1 MVNFSR
7 KRLAVSSLFSQQ
19 QAIQQSL
26 NWQALQP
33 DLVIQDFPLEP
44 VNFWALQPNA
54 TQAID
59 LFLRHPTH
67 SLLMM
72 KVGEPVEYAELLQN
86 FISQNHHKVR
96 SIFGVNYVI
105 EQGDSFS
112 FPHVYTESAKSLDDN
127 FASQGE
133 ALSALY
139 CDQFQLFGSFR
150 IHPSSQDIQLVPGLV
165 HKANG
170 GVLILSAA
178 TLLSQFDLWG
188 RLKQI
193 LQTQTFDWYSAH
205 PFKNLPCDIPSY
217 ALNLKV
223 IVLGNRTELATLAE
237 LEENL
242 YSFADYAEIESYISV
257 AEVEEQKTWAGYV
270 QQMAQEQNIELDFL
284 ALNKLY
290 QLLVRESENRFLINA
305 SPLKLKEI
313 LQDASTFAEK
323 TALSAVDFEGIF
335 QQKLA
340 QYGFLKEQ
348 TYADILNEQV
358 YVETQGEIVGQINGL
373 SVIEYPGTPV
383 CFGEP
388 SRISCIVQFGD
399 GEVIDVERKN
409 ELAGNIHGKGMMIA
423 QACLS
428 NILDLPSQLPFSA
441 SLVFE
446 QSYGEIDGDSASLA
460 IFCVLASALADLPLP
475 QHIAITGS
483 IDQFGLVHSVG
494 GVNDKIEGF
503 FTICQRRG
511 LTGKQGVI
519 IPMTTI
525 QQLSLSDEVKS
536 AVKNGEFFIYPVE
549 DIYQACELLFGRD
562 LLDENKDYTEKT
574 EPLSRLIQRRIEGRA
589 DSERK
594 SFWHFFRS

>member
-1 MVNFSR
+1 M
-7 KRLAVSSLFSQQ
+7 SSFFPQ
-19 QAIQQSL
+19 QAL
-26 NWQALQP
+26 DWQALQP
-33 DLVIQDFPLEP
+33 DLAITEFPSETVDF
-44 VNFWALQPNA
+44 WSLQPNA
-54 TQAID
+54 KQA
-59 LFLRHPTH
+59 LSVFLRHPSRFLLMLKADDQAEYA
-67 SLLMM
+67 SLLESFT
-72 KVGEPVEYAELLQN
+72 KL
-86 FISQNHHKVR
+86 HHYREQSV
-96 SIFGVNYVI
+96 FGVNYVV
-105 EQGDSFS
+105 EQGDAFS
-112 FPHVYTESAKSLDDN
+112 FPRVYTEVAHSLDDN
-127 FASQGE
+127 FATLGE
-133 ALSALY
+133 VVNALY
-139 CDQFQLFGSFR
+139 CDQFQLFGSLR
-150 IHPSSQDIQLVPGLV
+150 VHPSSHDIQLNPGLV
-165 HKANG
+165 HRANG

-178 TLLSQFDLWG
+178 MLLSQFDLWL
-188 RLKQI
+188 RLKHI

-205 PFKNLPCDIPSY
+205 PFKHLPCDVPSY
-217 ALNLKV
+217 KLNLKV
-223 IVLGNRTELATLAE
+223 IVLGNRTELATLGE
-237 LEENL
+237 LEESL

-257 AEVEEQKTWAGYV
+257 AEVESQKMWAGYV
-270 QQMAQEQNIELDFL
+270 NKIAQTLNVEMNFS

-290 QLLVRESENRFLINA
+290 KLLVRESEDRFLINI
-305 SPLKLKEI
+305 SPLKLKEM
-313 LQDASTFAEK
+313 LQDVMTLTGNSI
-323 TALSAVDFEGIF
+323 LSADDFEAVF
-335 QQKLA
+335 QRKSI

-383 CFGEP
+383 SFGEP
-388 SRISCIVQFGD
+388 SRISCIVQFGE

-409 ELAGNIHGKGMMIA
+409 ELAGNIHSKGMMIA

-460 IFCVLASALADLPLP
+460 IFCVLVSALSDLPLP
-475 QHIAITGS
+475 QNIAITGS

-536 AVKNGEFFIYPVE
+536 AVKNNEFFIYPVE
-549 DIYQACELLFGRD
+549 DIYQACEYLFERD
-562 LLDENKDYTEKT
+562 LLDENKEYSEKT
-574 EPLSRLIQRRIEGRA
+574 MPISRLIQRRIENRL
-589 DSERK
+589 DSEKKGFWDFFK
-594 SFWHFFRS
+594 S

>member
-1 MVNFSR
+1 MT
-7 KRLAVSSLFSQQ
+7 VSSFFPQ
-19 QAIQQSL
+19 QAL
-26 NWQALQP
+26 DWQALQP
-33 DLVIQDFPLEP
+33 DLAITEFPSETVDF
-44 VNFWALQPNA
+44 WSLQPNA
-54 TQAID
+54 KQA
-59 LFLRHPTH
+59 LSVFLRHPSRFLLMLKADDQAEYA
-67 SLLMM
+67 SLLESFT
-72 KVGEPVEYAELLQN
+72 KL
-86 FISQNHHKVR
+86 HHHREQSV
-96 SIFGVNYVI
+96 FGVNYVV
-105 EQGDSFS
+105 EQGDAFS
-112 FPHVYTESAKSLDDN
+112 FPRVYTEMAHSLDDN
-127 FASQGE
+127 FATLGE
-133 ALSALY
+133 VVNALY
-139 CDQFQLFGSFR
+139 CDQFQLFGSLR
-150 IHPSSQDIQLVPGLV
+150 VHPSSHDIQLNPGLV
-165 HKANG
+165 HRANG

-178 TLLSQFDLWG
+178 MLLSQFDLWL

-205 PFKNLPCDIPSY
+205 PFKHLPCDVPSY
-217 ALNLKV
+217 KLNLKV
-223 IVLGNRTELATLAE
+223 IVLGSRTELATLGE
-237 LEENL
+237 LEESL

-257 AEVEEQKTWAGYV
+257 AEVESQKMWAGYV
-270 QQMAQEQNIELDFL
+270 KKIAQTLNVEMNFS

-290 QLLVRESENRFLINA
+290 KLLVRESEDRFLINI

-313 LQDASTFAEK
+313 LQDVVTLTGNSI
-323 TALSAVDFEGIF
+323 LSADDFEAVF
-335 QQKLA
+335 QRKSIQH
-340 QYGFLKEQ
+340 GFLKEQ

-383 CFGEP
+383 SFGEP
-388 SRISCIVQFGD
+388 SRISCIVQFGE

-409 ELAGNIHGKGMMIA
+409 ELAGNIHSKGMMIA

-460 IFCVLASALADLPLP
+460 IFCVLVSALSDLPLP
-475 QHIAITGS
+475 QNIAITGS

-536 AVKNGEFFIYPVE
+536 AVKNNEFFIYPVE
-549 DIYQACELLFGRD
+549 DIYQACEYLFERD
-562 LLDENKDYTEKT
+562 LLDENKEYSEKT
-574 EPLSRLIQRRIEGRA
+574 MPISRLIQRRIENRL
-589 DSERK
+589 DSEKKGFWDFFK
-594 SFWHFFRS
+594 S

>member
-1 MVNFSR
+1 MT
-7 KRLAVSSLFSQQ
+7 VSSFFPQ
-19 QAIQQSL
+19 QAL
-26 NWQALQP
+26 DWQALQP
-33 DLVIQDFPLEP
+33 DLAITEFPSETVDF
-44 VNFWALQPNA
+44 WSLQPNA
-54 TQAID
+54 KQAISV
-59 LFLRHPTH
+59 FLRHPSRFLLMLKADDQAEYA
-67 SLLMM
+67 SLLESFT
-72 KVGEPVEYAELLQN
+72 KL
-86 FISQNHHKVR
+86 HHHREQSV
-96 SIFGVNYVI
+96 FGVNYVV
-105 EQGDSFS
+105 EQGDAFS
-112 FPHVYTESAKSLDDN
+112 FPRVYTEMAHSLDDN
-127 FASQGE
+127 FATLGE
-133 ALSALY
+133 VVNALY
-139 CDQFQLFGSFR
+139 CDQFQLFGSLR
-150 IHPSSQDIQLVPGLV
+150 VHPSSHDIQLNPGLV
-165 HKANG
+165 HRANG

-178 TLLSQFDLWG
+178 MLLSQFDLWL
-188 RLKQI
+188 RLKHI

-205 PFKNLPCDIPSY
+205 PFKHLPCDVPSY
-217 ALNLKV
+217 KLNLKV
-223 IVLGNRTELATLAE
+223 IVLGSRTELATLGE
-237 LEENL
+237 LEESL

-257 AEVEEQKTWAGYV
+257 AEVESQKMWAGYV
-270 QQMAQEQNIELDFL
+270 KKIAQTLNVEMNFS

-290 QLLVRESENRFLINA
+290 KLLVRESEDRFLINI
-305 SPLKLKEI
+305 SPIKLKEM
-313 LQDASTFAEK
+313 LQDVVTLTGNSI
-323 TALSAVDFEGIF
+323 LSADDFEAVF
-335 QQKLA
+335 QRKSI

-383 CFGEP
+383 SFGEP
-388 SRISCIVQFGD
+388 SRISCIVQFGE

-409 ELAGNIHGKGMMIA
+409 ELAGNIHSKGMMIA

-460 IFCVLASALADLPLP
+460 IFCVLVSALSDLPLP
-475 QHIAITGS
+475 QNIAITGS

-536 AVKNGEFFIYPVE
+536 AVKNNEFFIYPVE
-549 DIYQACELLFGRD
+549 DIYQACEYLFERD
-562 LLDENKDYTEKT
+562 LLDENKEYSEKT
-574 EPLSRLIQRRIEGRA
+574 MPISRLIQRRIENRL
-589 DSERK
+589 DSEKKGFWDFFK
-594 SFWHFFRS
+594 S

>member
-1 MVNFSR
+1 M
-7 KRLAVSSLFSQQ
+7 SSFFPQ
-19 QAIQQSL
+19 QAL
-26 NWQALQP
+26 DWQALQP
-33 DLVIQDFPLEP
+33 DLAITEFPSETVDF
-44 VNFWALQPNA
+44 WSLQPNA
-54 TQAID
+54 KQA
-59 LFLRHPTH
+59 LSVFLRHPSRFLLMLKADDQAEYA
-67 SLLMM
+67 SLLESFT
-72 KVGEPVEYAELLQN
+72 KL
-86 FISQNHHKVR
+86 HHYREQSV
-96 SIFGVNYVI
+96 FGVNYVV
-105 EQGDSFS
+105 EQGDAFS
-112 FPHVYTESAKSLDDN
+112 FPRVYTEMAHSLDDN
-127 FASQGE
+127 FATLGE
-133 ALSALY
+133 VVNALY
-139 CDQFQLFGSFR
+139 CDQFQLFGSLR
-150 IHPSSQDIQLVPGLV
+150 VHPSSHDIQLNPGLV
-165 HKANG
+165 HRANG

-178 TLLSQFDLWG
+178 MLLSQFDLWL

-205 PFKNLPCDIPSY
+205 PFKHLPCDVPSY
-217 ALNLKV
+217 KLNLKV
-223 IVLGNRTELATLAE
+223 IVLGNRTELATLGE
-237 LEENL
+237 LEESL

-257 AEVEEQKTWAGYV
+257 AEVESQKMWAGYV
-270 QQMAQEQNIELDFL
+270 NKIAQTLNVEMNFS

-290 QLLVRESENRFLINA
+290 KLLVRESEDRFLINI

-313 LQDASTFAEK
+313 LQDVVTLTGNSI
-323 TALSAVDFEGIF
+323 LSADDFEAVF
-335 QQKLA
+335 QRKSI

-383 CFGEP
+383 SFGEP
-388 SRISCIVQFGD
+388 SRISCIVQFGE

-409 ELAGNIHGKGMMIA
+409 ELAGNIHSKGMMIA

-460 IFCVLASALADLPLP
+460 IFCVLVSALSDLPLP
-475 QHIAITGS
+475 QNIAITGS

-536 AVKNGEFFIYPVE
+536 AVKNNEFFIYPVE
-549 DIYQACELLFGRD
+549 DIYQACEYLFERD
-562 LLDENKDYTEKT
+562 LLDENKEYSEKT
-574 EPLSRLIQRRIEGRA
+574 MPISRLIQRRIENRL
-589 DSERK
+589 DSEKKGFWDFFK
-594 SFWHFFRS
+594 S

>member
-1 MVNFSR
+1 M
-7 KRLAVSSLFSQQ
+7 SSFFPQ
-19 QAIQQSL
+19 QAL
-26 NWQALQP
+26 DWQALQP
-33 DLVIQDFPLEP
+33 DLAITEFPSETVDF
-44 VNFWALQPNA
+44 WSLQPNA
-54 TQAID
+54 KQA
-59 LFLRHPTH
+59 LSVFLRHPSRFLLMLKADEQAEYA
-67 SLLMM
+67 SLLESFT
-72 KVGEPVEYAELLQN
+72 KL
-86 FISQNHHKVR
+86 HHHREQSV
-96 SIFGVNYVI
+96 FGVNYVV
-105 EQGDSFS
+105 EQGDAFS
-112 FPHVYTESAKSLDDN
+112 FPRVYTEVAHSLDDN
-127 FASQGE
+127 FATPGE
-133 ALSALY
+133 VVNALY
-139 CDQFQLFGSFR
+139 CDQFQLFGSLR
-150 IHPSSQDIQLVPGLV
+150 VHPSSHDIQLNPGLV
-165 HKANG
+165 HRANG

-178 TLLSQFDLWG
+178 MLLSQFDLWL

-205 PFKNLPCDIPSY
+205 PFKHLPCDVPSY
-217 ALNLKV
+217 KLNLKV
-223 IVLGNRTELATLAE
+223 IVLGSRTELATLGE
-237 LEENL
+237 LEESL

-257 AEVEEQKTWAGYV
+257 AEVESQKMWAGYV
-270 QQMAQEQNIELDFL
+270 KKIAQTLNVEMNFS

-290 QLLVRESENRFLINA
+290 KLLVRESEDRFLINI
-305 SPLKLKEI
+305 SPLKLKEM
-313 LQDASTFAEK
+313 LQDVVTLTGNSI
-323 TALSAVDFEGIF
+323 LSADDFEAVF
-335 QQKLA
+335 QRKSIQH
-340 QYGFLKEQ
+340 GFLKEQ

-383 CFGEP
+383 SFGEP
-388 SRISCIVQFGD
+388 SRISCIVQFGE

-409 ELAGNIHGKGMMIA
+409 ELAGNIHSKGMMIA

-460 IFCVLASALADLPLP
+460 IFCVLVSALSDLPLP
-475 QHIAITGS
+475 QNIAITGS

-536 AVKNGEFFIYPVE
+536 AVKNNEFFIYPVE
-549 DIYQACELLFGRD
+549 DIYQACEYLFERD
-562 LLDENKDYTEKT
+562 LLDENKEYSEKT
-574 EPLSRLIQRRIEGRA
+574 MPISRLIQRRIENRL
-589 DSERK
+589 DSEKKGFWDFFK
-594 SFWHFFRS
+594 S

>member
-1 MVNFSR
+1 MT
-7 KRLAVSSLFSQQ
+7 VSSFFPQ
-19 QAIQQSL
+19 QAL
-26 NWQALQP
+26 DWQALQP
-33 DLVIQDFPLEP
+33 DLAITAFPSETVDF
-44 VNFWALQPNA
+44 WSLQPNA
-54 TQAID
+54 KQA
-59 LFLRHPTH
+59 LSVFLRHPSRFLLMLKADDQAEYA
-67 SLLMM
+67 SLLESFT
-72 KVGEPVEYAELLQN
+72 KL
-86 FISQNHHKVR
+86 HHHREQSV
-96 SIFGVNYVI
+96 FGVNYVV
-105 EQGDSFS
+105 EQGDAFS
-112 FPHVYTESAKSLDDN
+112 FPRVYTEMAHSLDDN
-127 FASQGE
+127 FATTGE
-133 ALSALY
+133 VVNALY
-139 CDQFQLFGSFR
+139 CDQFQLFGSLR
-150 IHPSSQDIQLVPGLV
+150 VHPSSHDIQLNPGLV
-165 HKANG
+165 HRANG
-170 GVLILSAA
+170 GVLILSAGM
-178 TLLSQFDLWG
+178 LLSQFDLWL

-205 PFKNLPCDIPSY
+205 PFKHLPCDVPSY
-217 ALNLKV
+217 KLNLKV
-223 IVLGNRTELATLAE
+223 IVLGNRTELATLGE
-237 LEENL
+237 LEESL

-257 AEVEEQKTWAGYV
+257 AEVESQKMWAGYV
-270 QQMAQEQNIELDFL
+270 NKIAQTLNVEMNFS

-290 QLLVRESENRFLINA
+290 KLLVRESEDRFLINI
-305 SPLKLKEI
+305 SPLKLKEM
-313 LQDASTFAEK
+313 LQDVVTLTGNSI
-323 TALSAVDFEGIF
+323 LSADDFEAVF
-335 QQKLA
+335 QRKSI

-383 CFGEP
+383 SFGEP
-388 SRISCIVQFGD
+388 SRISCIVQFGE

-409 ELAGNIHGKGMMIA
+409 ELAGNIHSKGMMIA

-460 IFCVLASALADLPLP
+460 IFCVLMSALSDLPLP
-475 QHIAITGS
+475 QNIAITGS

-536 AVKNGEFFIYPVE
+536 AVKNNEFFIYPVE
-549 DIYQACELLFGRD
+549 DIYQACEYLFERD
-562 LLDENKDYTEKT
+562 LLDENKEYSEKT
-574 EPLSRLIQRRIEGRA
+574 IPISRLIQRRIENRL
-589 DSERK
+589 DSEKKGFWDFFK
-594 SFWHFFRS
+594 S

>member
-1 MVNFSR
+1 MT
-7 KRLAVSSLFSQQ
+7 VSSFFPQ
-19 QAIQQSL
+19 QAL
-26 NWQALQP
+26 DWQALQP
-33 DLVIQDFPLEP
+33 DLAITAFPSETVDF
-44 VNFWALQPNA
+44 WSLQPNA
-54 TQAID
+54 KQA
-59 LFLRHPTH
+59 LSVFLRHP
-67 SLLMM
+67 SRFLLML
-72 KVGEPVEYAELLQN
+72 KADDQVEYASLLES
-86 FISQNHHKVR
+86 FTKLHHHREQSV
-96 SIFGVNYVI
+96 FGVNYVV
-105 EQGDSFS
+105 EQGNAFS
-112 FPHVYTESAKSLDDN
+112 FPRVYTEMAHSLDDN
-127 FASQGE
+127 FATTGE
-133 ALSALY
+133 VVNALY
-139 CDQFQLFGSFR
+139 CDQFQLFGSLR
-150 IHPSSQDIQLVPGLV
+150 VHPSSHDIQLNPGLV
-165 HKANG
+165 HRANG

-178 TLLSQFDLWG
+178 MLLSQFDLWL

-205 PFKNLPCDIPSY
+205 PFKHLPCDVPSY
-217 ALNLKV
+217 KLNLKV
-223 IVLGNRTELATLAE
+223 IVLGNRTELATLGE
-237 LEENL
+237 LEESL

-257 AEVEEQKTWAGYV
+257 AEVESQKMWAGYV
-270 QQMAQEQNIELDFL
+270 NKIAQTLNVEMNFS

-290 QLLVRESENRFLINA
+290 KLLVRESEDRFLINI
-305 SPLKLKEI
+305 SPLKLKEM
-313 LQDASTFAEK
+313 LQDVVTLTGNSI
-323 TALSAVDFEGIF
+323 LSADDFEAVF
-335 QQKLA
+335 QRKSI

-383 CFGEP
+383 SFGEP
-388 SRISCIVQFGD
+388 SRISCIVQFGE

-409 ELAGNIHGKGMMIA
+409 ELAGNIHSKGMMIA

-460 IFCVLASALADLPLP
+460 IFCVLVSALSDLPLP
-475 QHIAITGS
+475 QNIAITGS

-525 QQLSLSDEVKS
+525 LQLSLSDEVKS
-536 AVKNGEFFIYPVE
+536 AVKNNEFFIYPVE
-549 DIYQACELLFGRD
+549 DIYQACEYLFERD
-562 LLDENKDYTEKT
+562 LLDENKEYSEKT
-574 EPLSRLIQRRIEGRA
+574 MPISRLIQRRIENRL
-589 DSERK
+589 DSEKKGFWDFFK
-594 SFWHFFRS
+594 S

>member
-1 MVNFSR
+1 M
-7 KRLAVSSLFSQQ
+7 SSFFPQ
-19 QAIQQSL
+19 QAL
-26 NWQALQP
+26 DWQALQP
-33 DLVIQDFPLEP
+33 DLAITEFPSETVDF
-44 VNFWALQPNA
+44 WSLQPNA
-54 TQAID
+54 KQA
-59 LFLRHPTH
+59 LSVFLRHPSRFLLMLKADDQAEYA
-67 SLLMM
+67 SLL
-72 KVGEPVEYAELLQN
+72 KSFTKL
-86 FISQNHHKVR
+86 HHHREQSV
-96 SIFGVNYVI
+96 FGVNYVV
-105 EQGDSFS
+105 EQGDAFS
-112 FPHVYTESAKSLDDN
+112 FPRVYTEMAHSLDDN
-127 FASQGE
+127 FATAGE
-133 ALSALY
+133 VVNALY
-139 CDQFQLFGSFR
+139 CDQFQLFGSLR
-150 IHPSSQDIQLVPGLV
+150 VHPSSHDIQLNPGLV
-165 HKANG
+165 HRANG

-178 TLLSQFDLWG
+178 MLLSQFDLWL

-205 PFKNLPCDIPSY
+205 PFKHLPCDVPSY
-217 ALNLKV
+217 KINLKV
-223 IVLGNRTELATLAE
+223 IVLGNRTELATLGE
-237 LEENL
+237 LEESL

-257 AEVEEQKTWAGYV
+257 AEVESQKMWAGYV
-270 QQMAQEQNIELDFL
+270 NKIAQTLNVEMNFS

-290 QLLVRESENRFLINA
+290 KLLVRESEDRFLINI
-305 SPLKLKEI
+305 SPLKLKEM
-313 LQDASTFAEK
+313 LQDVVTLTGNSIL
-323 TALSAVDFEGIF
+323 TADDFEAVF
-335 QQKLA
+335 QRKSI

-383 CFGEP
+383 SFGEP
-388 SRISCIVQFGD
+388 SRISCIVQFGE

-409 ELAGNIHGKGMMIA
+409 ELAGNIHSKGMMIA

-460 IFCVLASALADLPLP
+460 IFCVLVSALSDLPLP
-475 QHIAITGS
+475 QNIAITGS

-536 AVKNGEFFIYPVE
+536 AVKNNEFFIYPVE
-549 DIYQACELLFGRD
+549 DIYQACEYLFERD
-562 LLDENKDYTEKT
+562 LLDENKEYSEKT
-574 EPLSRLIQRRIEGRA
+574 MPISRLIQRRIENRL
-589 DSERK
+589 DSEKKGFWDFFK
-594 SFWHFFRS
+594 S

>member
-1 MVNFSR
+1 MT
-7 KRLAVSSLFSQQ
+7 VSSFFPQ
-19 QAIQQSL
+19 QAL
-26 NWQALQP
+26 DWQALQP
-33 DLVIQDFPLEP
+33 DLAITDFPSET
-44 VNFWALQPNA
+44 VDFWSLQPNA
-54 TQAID
+54 KQA
-59 LFLRHPTH
+59 LSVFLRHPSRFLLMLKADDQAEYA
-67 SLLMM
+67 SLLESFT
-72 KVGEPVEYAELLQN
+72 KL
-86 FISQNHHKVR
+86 HHYREQSV
-96 SIFGVNYVI
+96 FGVSYVV
-105 EQGDSFS
+105 EQGDAFS
-112 FPHVYTESAKSLDDN
+112 FPRVYTEVAHSLDDN
-127 FASQGE
+127 FATPGE
-133 ALSALY
+133 VVNALY
-139 CDQFQLFGSFR
+139 CDQFQLFGSLR
-150 IHPSSQDIQLVPGLV
+150 VHPSSHDIQLNPGLV
-165 HKANG
+165 HRANG

-178 TLLSQFDLWG
+178 MLLSQFDLWL

-205 PFKNLPCDIPSY
+205 PFKHLPCDVPSY
-217 ALNLKV
+217 KLNLKV
-223 IVLGNRTELATLAE
+223 IVLGSRTELATLGE
-237 LEENL
+237 LEESL

-257 AEVEEQKTWAGYV
+257 AEVESQKMWAGYV
-270 QQMAQEQNIELDFL
+270 KKIAQTLNVEMNFS

-290 QLLVRESENRFLINA
+290 KLLVRESEDRFLINI
-305 SPLKLKEI
+305 SPLKLKEM
-313 LQDASTFAEK
+313 LQDVVTLTGNSI
-323 TALSAVDFEGIF
+323 LSADDFEAVF
-335 QQKLA
+335 QRKSIQH
-340 QYGFLKEQ
+340 GFLKEQ

-383 CFGEP
+383 SFGEP
-388 SRISCIVQFGD
+388 SRISCIVQFGE

-409 ELAGNIHGKGMMIA
+409 ELAGNIHSKGMMIA

-460 IFCVLASALADLPLP
+460 IFCVLVSALSDLPLP
-475 QHIAITGS
+475 QNIAITGS

-536 AVKNGEFFIYPVE
+536 AVKNNEFFIYPVE
-549 DIYQACELLFGRD
+549 DIYQACEYLFERD
-562 LLDENKDYTEKT
+562 LLDENKEYSEKT
-574 EPLSRLIQRRIEGRA
+574 MPISRLIQRRIENRL
-589 DSERK
+589 DSEKKGFWDFFK
-594 SFWHFFRS
+594 S

>member
-1 MVNFSR
+1 MT
-7 KRLAVSSLFSQQ
+7 VSSFFPQ
-19 QAIQQSL
+19 QAL
-26 NWQALQP
+26 DWQALQP
-33 DLVIQDFPLEP
+33 DLAITEFPSETVDF
-44 VNFWALQPNA
+44 WSLQPNA
-54 TQAID
+54 KQA
-59 LFLRHPTH
+59 LSVFLRHPSRFLLMLKADDQAEYA
-67 SLLMM
+67 SLLESFT
-72 KVGEPVEYAELLQN
+72 KL
-86 FISQNHHKVR
+86 HHHREQSV
-96 SIFGVNYVI
+96 FGVNYVV
-105 EQGDSFS
+105 EQGDAFS
-112 FPHVYTESAKSLDDN
+112 FPRVYTEMAHSLDDN
-127 FASQGE
+127 FATLGE
-133 ALSALY
+133 VVNALY
-139 CDQFQLFGSFR
+139 CDQFQLFGSLR
-150 IHPSSQDIQLVPGLV
+150 VHPSSHDIQLNPGLV
-165 HKANG
+165 HRANG

-178 TLLSQFDLWG
+178 MLLSQFDLWL
-188 RLKQI
+188 RLKHI

-205 PFKNLPCDIPSY
+205 PFKHLPCDVPSY
-217 ALNLKV
+217 KLNLKV
-223 IVLGNRTELATLAE
+223 IVLGNRTELATLGE
-237 LEENL
+237 LEESL

-257 AEVEEQKTWAGYV
+257 AEVESQKMWAGYV
-270 QQMAQEQNIELDFL
+270 KKIAQTLNVEMNFS

-290 QLLVRESENRFLINA
+290 KLLVRESEDRFLINI
-305 SPLKLKEI
+305 SPIKLKEM
-313 LQDASTFAEK
+313 LQDVVTLTGNSI
-323 TALSAVDFEGIF
+323 LSADDFEAVF
-335 QQKLA
+335 QRKSI

-383 CFGEP
+383 SFGEP
-388 SRISCIVQFGD
+388 SRISCIVQFGE

-409 ELAGNIHGKGMMIA
+409 ELAGNIHSKGMMIA

-460 IFCVLASALADLPLP
+460 IFCVLVSALSDLPLP
-475 QHIAITGS
+475 QNIAITGS

-536 AVKNGEFFIYPVE
+536 AVKNNEFFIYPVE
-549 DIYQACELLFGRD
+549 DIYQACEYLFERD
-562 LLDENKDYTEKT
+562 LLDENKEYSEKT
-574 EPLSRLIQRRIEGRA
+574 MPISRLIQRRIENRL
-589 DSERK
+589 DSEKKGFWDFFK
-594 SFWHFFRS
+594 S

>member
-1 MVNFSR
+1 M
-7 KRLAVSSLFSQQ
+7 SSLSSQQ
-19 QAIQQSL
+19 SSL
-26 NWQALQP
+26 ESTLDWQALQP
-33 DLVIQDFPLEP
+33 NLAITDIPSEP
-44 VNFWALQPNA
+44 MDFWALQSNA
-54 TQAID
+54 TQALD
-59 LFLRHPTH
+59 LFLRHPTRA
-67 SLLMM
+67 LLML
-72 KVGEPVEYAELLQN
+72 KADDQAEYADLLQ
-86 FISQNHHKVR
+86 FFVAQHHHKAR

-112 FPHVYTESAKSLDDN
+112 FPRIYVEPAQSLEDN
-127 FASQGE
+127 FATQGDV
-133 ALSALY
+133 LSALY
-139 CDQFQLFGSFR
+139 CDQFQLFGSLR
-150 IHPSSQDIQLVPGLV
+150 VHPSSQDIQLTPGLV
-165 HKANG
+165 HRANG
-170 GVLILSAA
+170 GILILSAA
-178 TLLSQFDLWG
+178 TLLAQFDLWA

-193 LQTQTFDWYSAH
+193 LQTQTFDWYSVH
-205 PFKNLPCDIPSY
+205 PFKQLPCDVPSY
-217 ALNLKV
+217 PIDLKV
-223 IVLGNRTELATLAE
+223 IVLGNRTELATLGE
-237 LEENL
+237 LEESL
-242 YSFADYAEIESYISV
+242 YSFADYAEIESYIPM

-270 QQMAQEQNIELDFL
+270 QQIAQAQGIEFDFS

-290 QLLVRESENRFLINA
+290 QLLVRESEDRFLINA
-305 SPLKLKEI
+305 SPLKLKEM
-313 LQDASTFAEK
+313 LQDAVTLTKK
-323 TALSAVDFEGIF
+323 TILSADDFEGVF
-335 QQKLA
+335 QQKSA

-388 SRISCIVQFGD
+388 SRISCIVQFGE

-409 ELAGNIHGKGMMIA
+409 ELAGNIHSKGMMIA

-475 QHIAITGS
+475 QNIAITGS

-494 GVNDKIEGF
+494 GINDKIEGF

-525 QQLSLSDEVKS
+525 QQLSLSDEVTS
-536 AVKNGEFFIYPVE
+536 AVKNGEFFIHPVE
-549 DIYQACELLFGRD
+549 DIYQACELLFERD
-562 LLDENKDYTEKT
+562 LLDENKEYTEKN
-574 EPLSRLIQRRIEGRA
+574 EPLSCLIQRRIEGRA
-589 DSERK
+589 EPEK
-594 SFWHFFRS
+594 KGFWDFFRY

>member
-1 MVNFSR
+1 M
-7 KRLAVSSLFSQQ
+7 SSFFPQ
-19 QAIQQSL
+19 QAL
-26 NWQALQP
+26 DWQALQP
-33 DLVIQDFPLEP
+33 DLAITEFPSETVDF
-44 VNFWALQPNA
+44 WSLQPNA
-54 TQAID
+54 KQA
-59 LFLRHPTH
+59 LSVFLRHPSRFLLMLKADDQAEYA
-67 SLLMM
+67 SLLESFT
-72 KVGEPVEYAELLQN
+72 KL
-86 FISQNHHKVR
+86 HHHREQSV
-96 SIFGVNYVI
+96 FGVNYVV
-105 EQGDSFS
+105 EQGDAFS
-112 FPHVYTESAKSLDDN
+112 FPRVYTEMAHSLDDN
-127 FASQGE
+127 FATLGE
-133 ALSALY
+133 VVNALY
-139 CDQFQLFGSFR
+139 CDQFQLFGSLR
-150 IHPSSQDIQLVPGLV
+150 VHPSSHDIQLNPGLV
-165 HKANG
+165 HRANG

-178 TLLSQFDLWG
+178 MLLSQFDLWL

-205 PFKNLPCDIPSY
+205 PFKHLPCDVPSY
-217 ALNLKV
+217 KLNLKV
-223 IVLGNRTELATLAE
+223 IVLGNRTELATLGE
-237 LEENL
+237 LEESL

-257 AEVEEQKTWAGYV
+257 AEVESQKMWAGYV
-270 QQMAQEQNIELDFL
+270 NKIAQTLNVEMNFS

-290 QLLVRESENRFLINA
+290 KLLVRESEDRFLINI
-305 SPLKLKEI
+305 SPLKLKEM
-313 LQDASTFAEK
+313 LQDVVTLTGNSI
-323 TALSAVDFEGIF
+323 LSADDFEAVF
-335 QQKLA
+335 QRKSI

-383 CFGEP
+383 SFGEP
-388 SRISCIVQFGD
+388 SRISCIVQFGE

-409 ELAGNIHGKGMMIA
+409 ELAGNIHSKGMMIA

-460 IFCVLASALADLPLP
+460 IFCVLVSALSDLPLP
-475 QHIAITGS
+475 QNIAITGS

-494 GVNDKIEGF
+494 GVNNKIEGF

-536 AVKNGEFFIYPVE
+536 AVKNNEFFIYPVE
-549 DIYQACELLFGRD
+549 DIYQACEYLFERD
-562 LLDENKDYTEKT
+562 LLDENKEYSEKT
-574 EPLSRLIQRRIEGRA
+574 MPISRLIQRRIENRL
-589 DSERK
+589 DSEKKGFWDFFK
-594 SFWHFFRS
+594 S

>member
-1 MVNFSR
+1 M
-7 KRLAVSSLFSQQ
+7 SSFFPQ
-19 QAIQQSL
+19 QAL
-26 NWQALQP
+26 DWQALQP
-33 DLVIQDFPLEP
+33 DLAITEFPSETVDF
-44 VNFWALQPNA
+44 WSLQPNA
-54 TQAID
+54 KQA
-59 LFLRHPTH
+59 LSVFLRHPSRFLLMLKADDQAEYA
-67 SLLMM
+67 SLLESFT
-72 KVGEPVEYAELLQN
+72 KL
-86 FISQNHHKVR
+86 HHHREQSV
-96 SIFGVNYVI
+96 FGVNYVV
-105 EQGDSFS
+105 EQGDAFS
-112 FPHVYTESAKSLDDN
+112 FPRVYTEMAHSLDDN
-127 FASQGE
+127 FATLGE
-133 ALSALY
+133 VVNALY
-139 CDQFQLFGSFR
+139 CDQFQLFGSLR
-150 IHPSSQDIQLVPGLV
+150 VHPSSHDIQLDPGLV
-165 HKANG
+165 HRANG

-178 TLLSQFDLWG
+178 MLLSQFDLWL
-188 RLKQI
+188 RLKHI

-205 PFKNLPCDIPSY
+205 PFKHLPCDVPSY
-217 ALNLKV
+217 KLNLKV
-223 IVLGNRTELATLAE
+223 IVLGNRTELATLGE
-237 LEENL
+237 LEESL

-257 AEVEEQKTWAGYV
+257 AEVESQKMWAGYV
-270 QQMAQEQNIELDFL
+270 KKIAQTLNVEMNFS

-290 QLLVRESENRFLINA
+290 KLLVRESEDRFLINI
-305 SPLKLKEI
+305 SPLKLKEM
-313 LQDASTFAEK
+313 LQDVMTLTGNSI
-323 TALSAVDFEGIF
+323 LSADDFEAVF
-335 QQKLA
+335 QRKSI

-383 CFGEP
+383 SFGEP
-388 SRISCIVQFGD
+388 SRISCIVQFGE

-409 ELAGNIHGKGMMIA
+409 ELAGNIHSKGMMIA

-460 IFCVLASALADLPLP
+460 IFCVLVSALSDLPLP
-475 QHIAITGS
+475 QNIAITGS

-536 AVKNGEFFIYPVE
+536 AVKNNEFFIYPVE
-549 DIYQACELLFGRD
+549 DIYQACEYLFERD
-562 LLDENKDYTEKT
+562 LLDENKEYSEKT
-574 EPLSRLIQRRIEGRA
+574 MPISRLIQRRIENRL
-589 DSERK
+589 DSEKKGFWDFFK
-594 SFWHFFRS
+594 S

>member
-1 MVNFSR
+1 M
-7 KRLAVSSLFSQQ
+7 SSFFPQ
-19 QAIQQSL
+19 QAL
-26 NWQALQP
+26 DWQALQP
-33 DLVIQDFPLEP
+33 DLAITEFPSETVDF
-44 VNFWALQPNA
+44 WSLQPNA
-54 TQAID
+54 KQA
-59 LFLRHPTH
+59 LSVFLRHP
-67 SLLMM
+67 SRFLLML
-72 KVGEPVEYAELLQN
+72 KADDQVEYASLLES
-86 FISQNHHKVR
+86 FTKLHHHREQSV
-96 SIFGVNYVI
+96 FGVNYVV
-105 EQGDSFS
+105 EQGDAFS
-112 FPHVYTESAKSLDDN
+112 FPRVYTEMAHSLDDN
-127 FASQGE
+127 FATTGE
-133 ALSALY
+133 VVNALY
-139 CDQFQLFGSFR
+139 CDQFQLFGSLR
-150 IHPSSQDIQLVPGLV
+150 VHPSSHDIQLNPGLV
-165 HKANG
+165 HRANG

-178 TLLSQFDLWG
+178 MLLSQFDLWL

-205 PFKNLPCDIPSY
+205 PFKHLPCDVPSY
-217 ALNLKV
+217 KLNLKV
-223 IVLGNRTELATLAE
+223 IVLGNRTELATLGE
-237 LEENL
+237 LEESL

-257 AEVEEQKTWAGYV
+257 AEVESQKMWAGYV
-270 QQMAQEQNIELDFL
+270 NKIAQTLNVEMNFS

-290 QLLVRESENRFLINA
+290 KLLVRESEDRFLINI
-305 SPLKLKEI
+305 SPLKLKEM
-313 LQDASTFAEK
+313 LQDVVTLTGNSI
-323 TALSAVDFEGIF
+323 LSADDFEAVF
-335 QQKLA
+335 QRKSI

-383 CFGEP
+383 SFGEP
-388 SRISCIVQFGD
+388 SRISCIVQFGE
-399 GEVIDVERKN
+399 GEIIDVERKN
-409 ELAGNIHGKGMMIA
+409 ELAGNIHSKGMMIA

-460 IFCVLASALADLPLP
+460 IFCVLVSALSDLPLP
-475 QHIAITGS
+475 QNIAITGS

-536 AVKNGEFFIYPVE
+536 AVKNNEFFIYPAE
-549 DIYQACELLFGRD
+549 DIYQACEYLFERD
-562 LLDENKDYTEKT
+562 LLDENKEYSEKT
-574 EPLSRLIQRRIEGRA
+574 MPISRLIQRRIENRL
-589 DSERK
+589 DSEKKGFWDFFK
-594 SFWHFFRS
+594 S

>member
-1 MVNFSR
+1 MT
-7 KRLAVSSLFSQQ
+7 VSSFFPQ
-19 QAIQQSL
+19 QAL
-26 NWQALQP
+26 DWQALQT
-33 DLVIQDFPLEP
+33 DLAITEFPSETVDF
-44 VNFWALQPNA
+44 WSLQPNA
-54 TQAID
+54 KQA
-59 LFLRHPTH
+59 LSVFLRHPSRFLLMLKADDQAEYA
-67 SLLMM
+67 SLLESFT
-72 KVGEPVEYAELLQN
+72 KL
-86 FISQNHHKVR
+86 HHHREQSV
-96 SIFGVNYVI
+96 FGVNYVV
-105 EQGDSFS
+105 EQGDAFS
-112 FPHVYTESAKSLDDN
+112 FPRVYTEMAHSLDDN
-127 FASQGE
+127 FATLGE
-133 ALSALY
+133 VVNALY
-139 CDQFQLFGSFR
+139 CDQFQLFGSLR
-150 IHPSSQDIQLVPGLV
+150 VHPSSHDIQLNPGLV
-165 HKANG
+165 HRANG

-178 TLLSQFDLWG
+178 MLLSQFDLWL

-205 PFKNLPCDIPSY
+205 PFKHLPCDVPSY
-217 ALNLKV
+217 KINLKV
-223 IVLGNRTELATLAE
+223 IVLGNRTELATLGE
-237 LEENL
+237 LEESL

-257 AEVEEQKTWAGYV
+257 AEVESQKMWAGYV
-270 QQMAQEQNIELDFL
+270 KKIAQTLNVEMNFS

-290 QLLVRESENRFLINA
+290 KLLVRESEDRFLINI
-305 SPLKLKEI
+305 SPLKLKEM
-313 LQDASTFAEK
+313 LQDVVTLTGNSIL
-323 TALSAVDFEGIF
+323 TADDFEAVF
-335 QQKLA
+335 QRKSI

-373 SVIEYPGTPV
+373 SVIEYPGTLV
-383 CFGEP
+383 SFGEP
-388 SRISCIVQFGD
+388 SRISCIVQFGE

-409 ELAGNIHGKGMMIA
+409 ELAGNIHSKGMMIA

-460 IFCVLASALADLPLP
+460 IFCVLVSALSDLPLP
-475 QHIAITGS
+475 QNIAITGS

-536 AVKNGEFFIYPVE
+536 AVKNNEFFIYPVE
-549 DIYQACELLFGRD
+549 DIYQACEYLFERD
-562 LLDENKDYTEKT
+562 LLDENKEYSEKT
-574 EPLSRLIQRRIEGRA
+574 MPISRLIQRRIENRLE
-589 DSERK
+589 SEKKGFWDFFK
-594 SFWHFFRS
+594 S

>member
-1 MVNFSR
+1 M
-7 KRLAVSSLFSQQ
+7 SSFFPQ
-19 QAIQQSL
+19 QAL
-26 NWQALQP
+26 DWQALQP
-33 DLVIQDFPLEP
+33 DLAITEFPSETVDF
-44 VNFWALQPNA
+44 WSLQPNA
-54 TQAID
+54 KQA
-59 LFLRHPTH
+59 LSVFLRHP
-67 SLLMM
+67 SRFLLML
-72 KVGEPVEYAELLQN
+72 KADDQVEYASLLES
-86 FISQNHHKVR
+86 FTKLHHHREQSV
-96 SIFGVNYVI
+96 FGVNYVV
-105 EQGDSFS
+105 EQGDAFS
-112 FPHVYTESAKSLDDN
+112 FPRVYTEVAHSLDDN
-127 FASQGE
+127 FATPGE
-133 ALSALY
+133 VVNALY
-139 CDQFQLFGSFR
+139 CDQFQLFGSLR
-150 IHPSSQDIQLVPGLV
+150 VHPSSHDIQLNPGLV
-165 HKANG
+165 HRANG

-178 TLLSQFDLWG
+178 MLLSQFDLWL

-205 PFKNLPCDIPSY
+205 PFKHLPCDVPSY
-217 ALNLKV
+217 KLNLKV
-223 IVLGNRTELATLAE
+223 IVLGNRTELATLGE
-237 LEENL
+237 LEESL

-257 AEVEEQKTWAGYV
+257 AEVESQKMWAGYV
-270 QQMAQEQNIELDFL
+270 NKIAQTLNVEMNFS

-290 QLLVRESENRFLINA
+290 KLLVRESEDRFLINI
-305 SPLKLKEI
+305 SPLKLKEM
-313 LQDASTFAEK
+313 LQDVVTLTGNSI
-323 TALSAVDFEGIF
+323 LSADDFEAVF
-335 QQKLA
+335 QRKSI

-383 CFGEP
+383 SFGEP
-388 SRISCIVQFGD
+388 SRISCIVQFGE

-409 ELAGNIHGKGMMIA
+409 ELAGNIHSKGMMIA

-460 IFCVLASALADLPLP
+460 IFCVLVSALSDLPLP
-475 QHIAITGS
+475 QNIAITGS

-536 AVKNGEFFIYPVE
+536 AVKNNEFFIYPAE
-549 DIYQACELLFGRD
+549 DIYQACEYLFERD
-562 LLDENKDYTEKT
+562 LLDENKEYSEKT
-574 EPLSRLIQRRIEGRA
+574 MPISRLIQRRIENRL
-589 DSERK
+589 DSEKKGFWDFFK
-594 SFWHFFRS
+594 S

>member
-1 MVNFSR
+1 MT
-7 KRLAVSSLFSQQ
+7 VSSFFPQ
-19 QAIQQSL
+19 QAL
-26 NWQALQP
+26 DWQALQP
-33 DLVIQDFPLEP
+33 DLAITAFPSETVDF
-44 VNFWALQPNA
+44 WSLQPNA
-54 TQAID
+54 KQA
-59 LFLRHPTH
+59 LSVFLRHPSRFLLMLKADEQAEYA
-67 SLLMM
+67 SLLESFT
-72 KVGEPVEYAELLQN
+72 KL
-86 FISQNHHKVR
+86 HHHREQSV
-96 SIFGVNYVI
+96 FGVNYVV
-105 EQGDSFS
+105 EQGDAFS
-112 FPHVYTESAKSLDDN
+112 FPRVYTEVAHSLDDN
-127 FASQGE
+127 FATPGE
-133 ALSALY
+133 VVNALY
-139 CDQFQLFGSFR
+139 CDQFQLFGSLR
-150 IHPSSQDIQLVPGLV
+150 VHPSSHDIQLNPGLV
-165 HKANG
+165 HRANG

-178 TLLSQFDLWG
+178 MLSSQFDLWL
-188 RLKQI
+188 RLKHI

-205 PFKNLPCDIPSY
+205 PFKHLPCDVPSY
-217 ALNLKV
+217 KLNLKV
-223 IVLGNRTELATLAE
+223 IVLGNRTELATLGE
-237 LEENL
+237 LEESL

-257 AEVEEQKTWAGYV
+257 AEVESQKMWAGYV
-270 QQMAQEQNIELDFL
+270 KKIAQTLNVEINFS

-290 QLLVRESENRFLINA
+290 KLLVRESEDRFLINI
-305 SPLKLKEI
+305 SPLKLKEM
-313 LQDASTFAEK
+313 LQDVVTLTGNSI
-323 TALSAVDFEGIF
+323 LSADDFEAVF
-335 QQKLA
+335 QRKSI

-383 CFGEP
+383 SFGEP
-388 SRISCIVQFGD
+388 SRISCIVQFGE

-409 ELAGNIHGKGMMIA
+409 ELAGNIHSKGMMIA

-460 IFCVLASALADLPLP
+460 IFCVLVSALSDLPLP
-475 QHIAITGS
+475 QNIAITGS

-536 AVKNGEFFIYPVE
+536 AVKNNEFFIYPVE
-549 DIYQACELLFGRD
+549 DIYQACEYLFERD
-562 LLDENKDYTEKT
+562 LLDENKEYSEKT
-574 EPLSRLIQRRIEGRA
+574 MPISRLIQRRIENRL
-589 DSERK
+589 DSEKKGFWDFFK
-594 SFWHFFRS
+594 S

>member
-1 MVNFSR
+1 M
-7 KRLAVSSLFSQQ
+7 SSFFPQ
-19 QAIQQSL
+19 QAL
-26 NWQALQP
+26 DWQALQP
-33 DLVIQDFPLEP
+33 DLAITDFPSET
-44 VNFWALQPNA
+44 VDFWSLQPNA
-54 TQAID
+54 KQA
-59 LFLRHPTH
+59 LSVFLRHPSRFLLMLKADDQAEYA
-67 SLLMM
+67 SLLESFT
-72 KVGEPVEYAELLQN
+72 KL
-86 FISQNHHKVR
+86 HHHREQSV
-96 SIFGVNYVI
+96 FGVNYVV
-105 EQGDSFS
+105 EQGDAFS
-112 FPHVYTESAKSLDDN
+112 FPRVYTEMAHSLDDN
-127 FASQGE
+127 FATLGE
-133 ALSALY
+133 VVNALY
-139 CDQFQLFGSFR
+139 CDQFQLFGSLR
-150 IHPSSQDIQLVPGLV
+150 VHPSSHDIQLNPGLV
-165 HKANG
+165 HRANG

-178 TLLSQFDLWG
+178 MLLSQFDLWL

-205 PFKNLPCDIPSY
+205 PFKHLPCDVPSY
-217 ALNLKV
+217 KLNLKV
-223 IVLGNRTELATLAE
+223 IVLGSRTELATLGE
-237 LEENL
+237 LEESL

-257 AEVEEQKTWAGYV
+257 AEVESQKMWAGYV
-270 QQMAQEQNIELDFL
+270 KKIAQTLNVEMNFS

-290 QLLVRESENRFLINA
+290 KLLVRESEDRFLINI
-305 SPLKLKEI
+305 SPLKLKEM
-313 LQDASTFAEK
+313 LQDVVTLTGNSI
-323 TALSAVDFEGIF
+323 LSADDFEAVF
-335 QQKLA
+335 QRKSIQH
-340 QYGFLKEQ
+340 GFLKEQ

-383 CFGEP
+383 SFGEP
-388 SRISCIVQFGD
+388 SRISCIVQFGE

-409 ELAGNIHGKGMMIA
+409 ELAGNIHSKGMMIA

-460 IFCVLASALADLPLP
+460 IFCVLVSALSDLPLP
-475 QHIAITGS
+475 QNIAITGS

-536 AVKNGEFFIYPVE
+536 AVKNNEFFIYPVE
-549 DIYQACELLFGRD
+549 DIYQACEYLFERD
-562 LLDENKDYTEKT
+562 LLDENKEYSEKT
-574 EPLSRLIQRRIEGRA
+574 MPISRLIQCRIENRL
-589 DSERK
+589 DSEKKGFWDFFK
-594 SFWHFFRS
+594 S

>member
-1 MVNFSR
+1 M
-7 KRLAVSSLFSQQ
+7 SSLFSQQ
-19 QAIQQSL
+19 QAIEQSL

-59 LFLRHPTH
+59 LFLRHPTR

-112 FPHVYTESAKSLDDN
+112 FPHVYTEPAKSLDDN

-257 AEVEEQKTWAGYV
+257 AEVEEQKTWASYV

-284 ALNKLY
+284 ALNK
-290 QLLVRESENRFLINA
+290 LVRESENRFLINA

-525 QQLSLSDEVKS
+525 QQLSLSNEVKS

>member
-1 MVNFSR
+1 MT
-7 KRLAVSSLFSQQ
+7 VSSFFPQ
-19 QAIQQSL
+19 QAL
-26 NWQALQP
+26 DWQVLQP
-33 DLVIQDFPLEP
+33 DLAITDFPSET
-44 VNFWALQPNA
+44 VDFWSLQPNA
-54 TQAID
+54 KQA
-59 LFLRHPTH
+59 LSVFLRHPSRFLLMLKADDQAEYA
-67 SLLMM
+67 SLLESFA
-72 KVGEPVEYAELLQN
+72 KL
-86 FISQNHHKVR
+86 HHHREQSV
-96 SIFGVNYVI
+96 FGVNYVV
-105 EQGDSFS
+105 EQGDAFS
-112 FPHVYTESAKSLDDN
+112 FPRVYTEMAHSLDDN
-127 FASQGE
+127 FATLGE
-133 ALSALY
+133 VVNALY
-139 CDQFQLFGSFR
+139 CDQFQLFGSLR
-150 IHPSSQDIQLVPGLV
+150 VHPSSYDIQLNPGLV
-165 HKANG
+165 HRANG

-178 TLLSQFDLWG
+178 MLLSQFDLWL

-205 PFKNLPCDIPSY
+205 PFKHLPCDVPSY
-217 ALNLKV
+217 KLNLKV
-223 IVLGNRTELATLAE
+223 IVLGNRTELATLGE
-237 LEENL
+237 LEESL

-257 AEVEEQKTWAGYV
+257 AEVESQKMWAGYV
-270 QQMAQEQNIELDFL
+270 NKIAQTLNVEMNFS

-290 QLLVRESENRFLINA
+290 KLLVRESEDRFLINI

-313 LQDASTFAEK
+313 LQDVVTLTGNSI
-323 TALSAVDFEGIF
+323 LSADDFEAVF
-335 QQKLA
+335 QRKSI

-383 CFGEP
+383 SFGEP
-388 SRISCIVQFGD
+388 SRISCIVQFGE

-409 ELAGNIHGKGMMIA
+409 ELAGNIHSKGMMIA

-460 IFCVLASALADLPLP
+460 IFCVLVSALSDLPLP
-475 QHIAITGS
+475 QNIAITGS

-536 AVKNGEFFIYPVE
+536 AVKNNEFFIYPVE
-549 DIYQACELLFGRD
+549 DIYQACEYLFERD
-562 LLDENKDYTEKT
+562 LLDENKEYSEKT
-574 EPLSRLIQRRIEGRA
+574 MPISRLIQRRIENRL
-589 DSERK
+589 DSEKKGFWDFFK
-594 SFWHFFRS
+594 S

>member
-1 MVNFSR
+1 M
-7 KRLAVSSLFSQQ
+7 SSFFPQ
-19 QAIQQSL
+19 QAL
-26 NWQALQP
+26 DWQALQP
-33 DLVIQDFPLEP
+33 DLAITDFPSET
-44 VNFWALQPNA
+44 VDFWSLQPNA
-54 TQAID
+54 KQA
-59 LFLRHPTH
+59 LSVFLRHPSRFLLMLKADDQAEYA
-67 SLLMM
+67 SLLESFT
-72 KVGEPVEYAELLQN
+72 KL
-86 FISQNHHKVR
+86 HHHREQSV
-96 SIFGVNYVI
+96 FGVNYVV
-105 EQGDSFS
+105 EQGDAFS
-112 FPHVYTESAKSLDDN
+112 FPRVYTEVAHSLDDN
-127 FASQGE
+127 FATPGE
-133 ALSALY
+133 VVNALY
-139 CDQFQLFGSFR
+139 CDQFQLFGSLR
-150 IHPSSQDIQLVPGLV
+150 VHPSSHDIQLNPGLV
-165 HKANG
+165 HRANG

-178 TLLSQFDLWG
+178 MLLSQFDLWL

-205 PFKNLPCDIPSY
+205 PFKHLPCDVPSY
-217 ALNLKV
+217 KLNLKV
-223 IVLGNRTELATLAE
+223 IVLGSRTELATLGE
-237 LEENL
+237 LEESL

-257 AEVEEQKTWAGYV
+257 AEVESQKMWAGYV
-270 QQMAQEQNIELDFL
+270 KKIAQTLNVEMNFS

-290 QLLVRESENRFLINA
+290 KLLVRESEDRFLINI
-305 SPLKLKEI
+305 SPLKLKEM
-313 LQDASTFAEK
+313 LQDVVTLTGNSI
-323 TALSAVDFEGIF
+323 LSADDFEAVF
-335 QQKLA
+335 QRKSI

-383 CFGEP
+383 SFGEP
-388 SRISCIVQFGD
+388 SRISCIVQFGE

-409 ELAGNIHGKGMMIA
+409 ELAGNIHSKGMMIA

-460 IFCVLASALADLPLP
+460 IFCVLVSALSDLPLP
-475 QHIAITGS
+475 QNIAITGS

-536 AVKNGEFFIYPVE
+536 AVKNNEFFIYPVE
-549 DIYQACELLFGRD
+549 DIYQACEYLFERD
-562 LLDENKDYTEKT
+562 LLDENKEYSEKT
-574 EPLSRLIQRRIEGRA
+574 MPISRLIQRRIENRL
-589 DSERK
+589 DSEKKGFWDFFK
-594 SFWHFFRS
+594 S

>member
-1 MVNFSR
+1 M
-7 KRLAVSSLFSQQ
+7 SSFFPQ
-19 QAIQQSL
+19 QAL
-26 NWQALQP
+26 DWQALQP
-33 DLVIQDFPLEP
+33 DLAITDFPSET
-44 VNFWALQPNA
+44 VDFWSLQPNA
-54 TQAID
+54 KQA
-59 LFLRHPTH
+59 LSVFLRHPSRFLLMLKADDQAEYA
-67 SLLMM
+67 SLLESFT
-72 KVGEPVEYAELLQN
+72 KL
-86 FISQNHHKVR
+86 HHHREQSV
-96 SIFGVNYVI
+96 FGVNYVV
-105 EQGDSFS
+105 EQGDAFS
-112 FPHVYTESAKSLDDN
+112 FPRVYTEMAHSLDDN
-127 FASQGE
+127 FATLGE
-133 ALSALY
+133 VVNALY
-139 CDQFQLFGSFR
+139 CDQFQLFGSLR
-150 IHPSSQDIQLVPGLV
+150 VHPSSHDIQLNPGLV
-165 HKANG
+165 HRANG

-178 TLLSQFDLWG
+178 MLLSQFDLWL
-188 RLKQI
+188 RLKHI

-205 PFKNLPCDIPSY
+205 PFKHLPCDVPSY
-217 ALNLKV
+217 KLNLKV
-223 IVLGNRTELATLAE
+223 IVLGSRTELATLGE
-237 LEENL
+237 LEESL

-257 AEVEEQKTWAGYV
+257 AEVESQKMWAGYV
-270 QQMAQEQNIELDFL
+270 KKIAQTLNVEMNFS

-290 QLLVRESENRFLINA
+290 KLLVRESEDRFLINI
-305 SPLKLKEI
+305 SPIKLKEM
-313 LQDASTFAEK
+313 LQDVVTLTGNSI
-323 TALSAVDFEGIF
+323 LSADDFEAVF
-335 QQKLA
+335 QRKSI

-383 CFGEP
+383 SFGEP
-388 SRISCIVQFGD
+388 SRISCIVQFGE

-409 ELAGNIHGKGMMIA
+409 ELAGNIHSKGMMIA

-460 IFCVLASALADLPLP
+460 IFCVLVSALSDLPLP
-475 QHIAITGS
+475 QNIAITGS

-536 AVKNGEFFIYPVE
+536 AVKNNEFFIYPVE
-549 DIYQACELLFGRD
+549 DIYQACEYLFERD
-562 LLDENKDYTEKT
+562 LLDENKEYSEKT
-574 EPLSRLIQRRIEGRA
+574 MPISRLIQRRIENRL
-589 DSERK
+589 DSEKKGFWDFFK
-594 SFWHFFRS
+594 S

>member
-1 MVNFSR
+1 M
-7 KRLAVSSLFSQQ
+7 SSFFPQ
-19 QAIQQSL
+19 QAL
-26 NWQALQP
+26 DWQALQP
-33 DLVIQDFPLEP
+33 DLAITEFPSETVDF
-44 VNFWALQPNA
+44 WSLQPNA
-54 TQAID
+54 KQA
-59 LFLRHPTH
+59 LSVFLRHPSRFLLMLKADDQAEYA
-67 SLLMM
+67 SLLESFT
-72 KVGEPVEYAELLQN
+72 KL
-86 FISQNHHKVR
+86 HHHREQSV
-96 SIFGVNYVI
+96 FGVNYVV
-105 EQGDSFS
+105 EQGDAFS
-112 FPHVYTESAKSLDDN
+112 FPRVYTEMAHSLDDN
-127 FASQGE
+127 FATLGE
-133 ALSALY
+133 VVNALY
-139 CDQFQLFGSFR
+139 CDQFQLFGSLR
-150 IHPSSQDIQLVPGLV
+150 VHPSSHDIQLNPGLV
-165 HKANG
+165 HRANG

-178 TLLSQFDLWG
+178 MLLSQFDLWL
-188 RLKQI
+188 RLKHI

-205 PFKNLPCDIPSY
+205 PFKHLPCDVPSY
-217 ALNLKV
+217 KLNLKV
-223 IVLGNRTELATLAE
+223 IVLGNRTELATLGE
-237 LEENL
+237 LEESL

-257 AEVEEQKTWAGYV
+257 AEVESQKMWAGYV
-270 QQMAQEQNIELDFL
+270 NKIAQTLNVEMNFS

-290 QLLVRESENRFLINA
+290 KLLVRESEDRFLINI
-305 SPLKLKEI
+305 SPLKLKEM
-313 LQDASTFAEK
+313 LQDVVTLTGNSI
-323 TALSAVDFEGIF
+323 LSADDFEAVF
-335 QQKLA
+335 QRKSI

-383 CFGEP
+383 SFGEP
-388 SRISCIVQFGD
+388 SRISCIVQFGE

-409 ELAGNIHGKGMMIA
+409 ELAGNIHSKGMMIA

-460 IFCVLASALADLPLP
+460 IFCVLVSALSDLPLP
-475 QHIAITGS
+475 QNIAITGS

-536 AVKNGEFFIYPVE
+536 AVKNNEFFIYPVE
-549 DIYQACELLFGRD
+549 DIYQACEYLFERD
-562 LLDENKDYTEKT
+562 LLDENKEYSEKT
-574 EPLSRLIQRRIEGRA
+574 MPISRLIQRRIENRL
-589 DSERK
+589 DSEK
-594 SFWHFFRS
+594 KDFGIFLNLN

>member
-1 MVNFSR
+1 M
-7 KRLAVSSLFSQQ
+7 SSFFPQ
-19 QAIQQSL
+19 QAL
-26 NWQALQP
+26 DWQALQP
-33 DLVIQDFPLEP
+33 DLAITEFPSETVDF
-44 VNFWALQPNA
+44 WSLQPNA
-54 TQAID
+54 KQA
-59 LFLRHPTH
+59 LSVFLRHPSRFLLMLKADDQAEYA
-67 SLLMM
+67 SLLESFT
-72 KVGEPVEYAELLQN
+72 KL
-86 FISQNHHKVR
+86 HHYREQSV
-96 SIFGVNYVI
+96 FGVNYVV
-105 EQGDSFS
+105 EQGDAFS
-112 FPHVYTESAKSLDDN
+112 FPRVYTEMAHSLDDN
-127 FASQGE
+127 FATTGE
-133 ALSALY
+133 VVNALY
-139 CDQFQLFGSFR
+139 CDQFQLFGSLR
-150 IHPSSQDIQLVPGLV
+150 VHPSSHDIQLNPGLV
-165 HKANG
+165 HRANG

-178 TLLSQFDLWG
+178 MLLSQFDLWL
-188 RLKQI
+188 RLKHI

-205 PFKNLPCDIPSY
+205 PFKHLPCDVPSY
-217 ALNLKV
+217 KLNLKV
-223 IVLGNRTELATLAE
+223 IVLGNRTELATLGE
-237 LEENL
+237 LEESL

-257 AEVEEQKTWAGYV
+257 AEVESQKMWAGYV
-270 QQMAQEQNIELDFL
+270 NKIAQTLNVEMNFS

-290 QLLVRESENRFLINA
+290 KLLVRESEDRFLINI
-305 SPLKLKEI
+305 SPLKLKEM
-313 LQDASTFAEK
+313 LQDVVTLTGNSI
-323 TALSAVDFEGIF
+323 LSADDFEAVF
-335 QQKLA
+335 QRKSI

-383 CFGEP
+383 SFGEP
-388 SRISCIVQFGD
+388 SRISCIVQFGE

-409 ELAGNIHGKGMMIA
+409 ELAGNIHSKGMMIA

-460 IFCVLASALADLPLP
+460 IFCVLVSALSDLPLP
-475 QHIAITGS
+475 QNIAITGS

-536 AVKNGEFFIYPVE
+536 AVKNNEFFIYPVE
-549 DIYQACELLFGRD
+549 DIYQACEYLFERD
-562 LLDENKDYTEKT
+562 LLDENKEYSEKT
-574 EPLSRLIQRRIEGRA
+574 IPISRLIQRRIENRL
-589 DSERK
+589 DSEKKGFWDFFK
-594 SFWHFFRS
+594 S

>member
-1 MVNFSR
+1 MT
-7 KRLAVSSLFSQQ
+7 VSSFFPQ
-19 QAIQQSL
+19 QAL
-26 NWQALQP
+26 DWQALQP
-33 DLVIQDFPLEP
+33 DLAITEFPSETVDF
-44 VNFWALQPNA
+44 WSLQPNA
-54 TQAID
+54 KQA
-59 LFLRHPTH
+59 LSVFLRHPSRFLLMLKADDQAEYA
-67 SLLMM
+67 SLLESFT
-72 KVGEPVEYAELLQN
+72 KL
-86 FISQNHHKVR
+86 HHHREQSV
-96 SIFGVNYVI
+96 FGVNYVV
-105 EQGDSFS
+105 EQGDAFS
-112 FPHVYTESAKSLDDN
+112 FPRVYTEMAHSLDDN
-127 FASQGE
+127 FATLGE
-133 ALSALY
+133 VVNALY
-139 CDQFQLFGSFR
+139 CDQFQLFGSLR
-150 IHPSSQDIQLVPGLV
+150 VHPSSHDIQLNPGLV
-165 HKANG
+165 HRANG

-178 TLLSQFDLWG
+178 MLLSQFDLWL
-188 RLKQI
+188 RLKHI

-205 PFKNLPCDIPSY
+205 PFKHLPCDVPSY
-217 ALNLKV
+217 KLNLKV
-223 IVLGNRTELATLAE
+223 IVLGNRTELATLGE
-237 LEENL
+237 LEESL

-257 AEVEEQKTWAGYV
+257 AEVESQKMWAGYV
-270 QQMAQEQNIELDFL
+270 KKIAQTLNVEMNFS

-290 QLLVRESENRFLINA
+290 KLLVRESEDRFLINI
-305 SPLKLKEI
+305 SPLKLKEM
-313 LQDASTFAEK
+313 LQDVMTLTGNSI
-323 TALSAVDFEGIF
+323 LSADDFEAVF
-335 QQKLA
+335 QRKSI

-383 CFGEP
+383 SFGEP
-388 SRISCIVQFGD
+388 SRISCIVQFGE

-409 ELAGNIHGKGMMIA
+409 ELAGNIHSKGMMIA

-460 IFCVLASALADLPLP
+460 IFCVLVSALSDLPLP
-475 QHIAITGS
+475 QNIAITGS

-536 AVKNGEFFIYPVE
+536 AVKNNEFFIYPVE
-549 DIYQACELLFGRD
+549 DIYQACEYLFERD
-562 LLDENKDYTEKT
+562 LLDENKEYSEKT
-574 EPLSRLIQRRIEGRA
+574 MPISRLIQRRIENRL
-589 DSERK
+589 DSEKKGFWDFFK
-594 SFWHFFRS
+594 S

>member
-1 MVNFSR
+1 M
-7 KRLAVSSLFSQQ
+7 SSFFPQ
-19 QAIQQSL
+19 QAL
-26 NWQALQP
+26 DWQALQP
-33 DLVIQDFPLEP
+33 DLAITEFPSETVDF
-44 VNFWALQPNA
+44 WSLQPNA
-54 TQAID
+54 KQA
-59 LFLRHPTH
+59 LSVFLRHPSRFLLMLKADDQAEYA
-67 SLLMM
+67 SLLESFT
-72 KVGEPVEYAELLQN
+72 KL
-86 FISQNHHKVR
+86 HHHREQSV
-96 SIFGVNYVI
+96 FGVNYVV
-105 EQGDSFS
+105 EQGDAFS
-112 FPHVYTESAKSLDDN
+112 FPRVYTEMAHSLDDN
-127 FASQGE
+127 FATLGE
-133 ALSALY
+133 VVNALY
-139 CDQFQLFGSFR
+139 CDQFQLFGSLR
-150 IHPSSQDIQLVPGLV
+150 VHPSSHDIQLNPGLV
-165 HKANG
+165 HRANG

-178 TLLSQFDLWG
+178 MLLSQFDLWL
-188 RLKQI
+188 RLKHI

-205 PFKNLPCDIPSY
+205 PFKHLPCDVPSY
-217 ALNLKV
+217 KLNLKV
-223 IVLGNRTELATLAE
+223 IVLGSRTELATLGE
-237 LEENL
+237 LEESL

-257 AEVEEQKTWAGYV
+257 AEVESQKMWAGYV
-270 QQMAQEQNIELDFL
+270 NKIAQTLNVEMNFS

-290 QLLVRESENRFLINA
+290 KLLVRESEDRFLINI
-305 SPLKLKEI
+305 SPLKLKEM
-313 LQDASTFAEK
+313 LQDVMTLTGNSI
-323 TALSAVDFEGIF
+323 LSADDFEAVF
-335 QQKLA
+335 QRKSI

-383 CFGEP
+383 SFGEP
-388 SRISCIVQFGD
+388 SRISCIVQFGE

-409 ELAGNIHGKGMMIA
+409 ELAGNIHSKGMMIA

-460 IFCVLASALADLPLP
+460 IFCVLVSALSDLPLP
-475 QHIAITGS
+475 QNIAITGS

-536 AVKNGEFFIYPVE
+536 AVKNNEFFIYPVE
-549 DIYQACELLFGRD
+549 DIYQACEYLFERD
-562 LLDENKDYTEKT
+562 LLDENKEYSEKT
-574 EPLSRLIQRRIEGRA
+574 MPISRLIQRRIENRL
-589 DSERK
+589 DSEKKGFWDFFK
-594 SFWHFFRS
+594 S

>member
-1 MVNFSR
+1 M
-7 KRLAVSSLFSQQ
+7 SSFFPQ
-19 QAIQQSL
+19 QAL
-26 NWQALQP
+26 DWQALQP
-33 DLVIQDFPLEP
+33 DLAITEFPSETVDF
-44 VNFWALQPNA
+44 WSLQPNA
-54 TQAID
+54 KQA
-59 LFLRHPTH
+59 LSVFLRHPSRFLLMLKADDQAEYA
-67 SLLMM
+67 SLLESFT
-72 KVGEPVEYAELLQN
+72 KL
-86 FISQNHHKVR
+86 HHHRKQSV
-96 SIFGVNYVI
+96 FGVNYVV
-105 EQGDSFS
+105 EQGDAFS
-112 FPHVYTESAKSLDDN
+112 FPRVYTEMAHSLDDN
-127 FASQGE
+127 FATLGE
-133 ALSALY
+133 VVNALY
-139 CDQFQLFGSFR
+139 CDQFQLFGSLR
-150 IHPSSQDIQLVPGLV
+150 VHPSSHDIQLNPGLV
-165 HKANG
+165 HRANG

-178 TLLSQFDLWG
+178 MLLSQFDLWL
-188 RLKQI
+188 RLKHI

-205 PFKNLPCDIPSY
+205 PFKHLPCDVPSY
-217 ALNLKV
+217 KLNLKV
-223 IVLGNRTELATLAE
+223 IVLGSRTELATLGE
-237 LEENL
+237 LEESL

-257 AEVEEQKTWAGYV
+257 AEVESQKMWAGYV
-270 QQMAQEQNIELDFL
+270 KKIAQTLNVEMNFS

-290 QLLVRESENRFLINA
+290 KLLVRESEDRFLINI
-305 SPLKLKEI
+305 SPLKLKEM
-313 LQDASTFAEK
+313 LQDVVTLTGNSI
-323 TALSAVDFEGIF
+323 LSADDFEAVF
-335 QQKLA
+335 QRKSI

-383 CFGEP
+383 SFGEP
-388 SRISCIVQFGD
+388 SRISCIVQFGE

-409 ELAGNIHGKGMMIA
+409 ELAGNIHSKGMMIA

-460 IFCVLASALADLPLP
+460 IFCVLVSALSDLPLP
-475 QHIAITGS
+475 QNIAITGS

-536 AVKNGEFFIYPVE
+536 AVKNNEFFIYPVE
-549 DIYQACELLFGRD
+549 DIYQACEYLFERD
-562 LLDENKDYTEKT
+562 LLDENKEYSEKT
-574 EPLSRLIQRRIEGRA
+574 MPISRLIQRRIENRL
-589 DSERK
+589 DSEKKGFWDFFK
-594 SFWHFFRS
+594 S

>member
-1 MVNFSR
+1 M
-7 KRLAVSSLFSQQ
+7 SSFFPQ
-19 QAIQQSL
+19 QAL
-26 NWQALQP
+26 DWQALQP
-33 DLVIQDFPLEP
+33 DLAITEFPSETVDF
-44 VNFWALQPNA
+44 WSLQPNA
-54 TQAID
+54 KQA
-59 LFLRHPTH
+59 LSVFLRHPSRFLLMLKADDQAEYA
-67 SLLMM
+67 SLLESFT
-72 KVGEPVEYAELLQN
+72 KL
-86 FISQNHHKVR
+86 HHYREQSV
-96 SIFGVNYVI
+96 FGVNYVV
-105 EQGDSFS
+105 EQGDAFS
-112 FPHVYTESAKSLDDN
+112 FPRVYTEMAHSLDDN
-127 FASQGE
+127 FATTGE
-133 ALSALY
+133 VVNALY
-139 CDQFQLFGSFR
+139 CDQFQLFGSLR
-150 IHPSSQDIQLVPGLV
+150 IHPSSHDIQLNPGLV
-165 HKANG
+165 HRANG

-178 TLLSQFDLWG
+178 MLLSQFDLWL

-205 PFKNLPCDIPSY
+205 PFKHLPCDVPSY
-217 ALNLKV
+217 KLNLKV
-223 IVLGNRTELATLAE
+223 IVLGNRTELATLGE
-237 LEENL
+237 LEESL

-257 AEVEEQKTWAGYV
+257 AEVESQKMWAGYV
-270 QQMAQEQNIELDFL
+270 NKIAQTLNVEINFS

-290 QLLVRESENRFLINA
+290 KLLVRESEDRFLINI
-305 SPLKLKEI
+305 SPLKLKEM
-313 LQDASTFAEK
+313 LQDVVTLTGNSI
-323 TALSAVDFEGIF
+323 LSADDFEAVF
-335 QQKLA
+335 QRKSI

-383 CFGEP
+383 SFGEP
-388 SRISCIVQFGD
+388 SRISCIVQFGE

-409 ELAGNIHGKGMMIA
+409 ELAGNIHSKGMMIA

-460 IFCVLASALADLPLP
+460 IFCVLVSALSDLPLP
-475 QHIAITGS
+475 QNIAITGS

-536 AVKNGEFFIYPVE
+536 AVKNNEFFIYPVE
-549 DIYQACELLFGRD
+549 DIYQACEYLFERD
-562 LLDENKDYTEKT
+562 LLDENKEYSEKT
-574 EPLSRLIQRRIEGRA
+574 MPISRLIQRRIENQLN
-589 DSERK
+589 SEKKGFWDFFK
-594 SFWHFFRS
+594 S

>member
-1 MVNFSR
+1 M
-7 KRLAVSSLFSQQ
+7 SSFFPQ
-19 QAIQQSL
+19 QAL
-26 NWQALQP
+26 DWQVLQP
-33 DLVIQDFPLEP
+33 DLAITDFPSET
-44 VNFWALQPNA
+44 VDFWSLQPNA
-54 TQAID
+54 KQA
-59 LFLRHPTH
+59 LSVFLRHPSRFLLILKADEQAEYA
-67 SLLMM
+67 SLLESFT
-72 KVGEPVEYAELLQN
+72 KL
-86 FISQNHHKVR
+86 HHHREQSV
-96 SIFGVNYVI
+96 FGVNYVV
-105 EQGDSFS
+105 EQGDAFS
-112 FPHVYTESAKSLDDN
+112 FPRVYTEMAHSLDDN
-127 FASQGE
+127 FATLGE
-133 ALSALY
+133 VVNALY
-139 CDQFQLFGSFR
+139 CDQFQLFGSLR
-150 IHPSSQDIQLVPGLV
+150 VHPSSYDIQLNPGLV
-165 HKANG
+165 HRANG

-178 TLLSQFDLWG
+178 MLLSQFDLWL

-205 PFKNLPCDIPSY
+205 PFKHLPCDVPSY
-217 ALNLKV
+217 KLNLKV
-223 IVLGNRTELATLAE
+223 IVLGNRTELATLGE
-237 LEENL
+237 LEESL

-257 AEVEEQKTWAGYV
+257 AEVESQKMWAGYV
-270 QQMAQEQNIELDFL
+270 NKIAQTLNVEMNFS

-290 QLLVRESENRFLINA
+290 KLLVRESEDRFLINI

-313 LQDASTFAEK
+313 LQDVVTLTGNSI
-323 TALSAVDFEGIF
+323 LSADDFEAVF
-335 QQKLA
+335 QRKSI

-383 CFGEP
+383 SFGEP
-388 SRISCIVQFGD
+388 SRISCIVQFGE

-409 ELAGNIHGKGMMIA
+409 ELAGNIHSKGMMIA

-460 IFCVLASALADLPLP
+460 IFCVLVSALSDLPLP
-475 QHIAITGS
+475 QNIAITGS

-536 AVKNGEFFIYPVE
+536 AVKNNEFFIYPVE
-549 DIYQACELLFGRD
+549 DIYQACEYLFERD
-562 LLDENKDYTEKT
+562 LLDENKEYSEKT
-574 EPLSRLIQRRIEGRA
+574 MPISRLIQRRIENRL
-589 DSERK
+589 DSEKKGFWDFFK
-594 SFWHFFRS
+594 S

>member
-1 MVNFSR
+1 MT
-7 KRLAVSSLFSQQ
+7 VSSFFPQ
-19 QAIQQSL
+19 QAL
-26 NWQALQP
+26 DWQALQP
-33 DLVIQDFPLEP
+33 DLAITEFPSETVDF
-44 VNFWALQPNA
+44 WSLQPNA
-54 TQAID
+54 KQA
-59 LFLRHPTH
+59 LSVFLRHPSRFLLMLKADDQAEYA
-67 SLLMM
+67 SLL
-72 KVGEPVEYAELLQN
+72 ESFTRL
-86 FISQNHHKVR
+86 HHHREQSV
-96 SIFGVNYVI
+96 FGVNYVV
-105 EQGDSFS
+105 EQGDAFS
-112 FPHVYTESAKSLDDN
+112 FPRVYTEMAHSLDDN
-127 FASQGE
+127 FATLGE
-133 ALSALY
+133 VVNALY
-139 CDQFQLFGSFR
+139 CDQFQLFGSLR
-150 IHPSSQDIQLVPGLV
+150 VHPSSHDIQLNPGLV
-165 HKANG
+165 HRANG

-178 TLLSQFDLWG
+178 MLLSQFDLWL
-188 RLKQI
+188 RLKHI

-205 PFKNLPCDIPSY
+205 PFKHLPCDVPSY
-217 ALNLKV
+217 KLNLKV
-223 IVLGNRTELATLAE
+223 IVLGSRTELATLGE
-237 LEENL
+237 LEESL

-257 AEVEEQKTWAGYV
+257 AEVESQKMWAGYV
-270 QQMAQEQNIELDFL
+270 NKIAQTLNVEMNFS

-290 QLLVRESENRFLINA
+290 KLLVRESEDRFLINI
-305 SPLKLKEI
+305 SPIKLKEM
-313 LQDASTFAEK
+313 LQDVVTLTGNSI
-323 TALSAVDFEGIF
+323 LSADDFEAVF
-335 QQKLA
+335 QRKSI

-383 CFGEP
+383 SFGEP
-388 SRISCIVQFGD
+388 SRISCIVQFGE

-409 ELAGNIHGKGMMIA
+409 ELAGNIHSKGMMIA

-460 IFCVLASALADLPLP
+460 IFCVLVSALSDLPLP
-475 QHIAITGS
+475 QNIAITGS

-536 AVKNGEFFIYPVE
+536 AVKNNEFFIYPVE
-549 DIYQACELLFGRD
+549 DIYQACEYLLERD
-562 LLDENKDYTEKT
+562 LLDENKEYSEKT
-574 EPLSRLIQRRIEGRA
+574 MPISRLIQRRIENRL
-589 DSERK
+589 DSEKKGFWDFFK
-594 SFWHFFRS
+594 S

>member
-1 MVNFSR
+1 M
-7 KRLAVSSLFSQQ
+7 SSFFPQ
-19 QAIQQSL
+19 QAL
-26 NWQALQP
+26 DWQALQP
-33 DLVIQDFPLEP
+33 ELAITELPSEMVDF
-44 VNFWALQPNA
+44 WSLQPNA
-54 TQAID
+54 KQA
-59 LFLRHPTH
+59 LSVFLRHPSRFLLMLKADDQAEYA
-67 SLLMM
+67 SLLESFT
-72 KVGEPVEYAELLQN
+72 KL
-86 FISQNHHKVR
+86 HHYREQSV
-96 SIFGVNYVI
+96 FGVNYVV
-105 EQGDSFS
+105 EQGDAFS
-112 FPHVYTESAKSLDDN
+112 FPRVYTEMAHSLDDN
-127 FASQGE
+127 FATLGE
-133 ALSALY
+133 VVNALY
-139 CDQFQLFGSFR
+139 CDQFQLFGSLR
-150 IHPSSQDIQLVPGLV
+150 VHPSSHDIQLNPGLV
-165 HKANG
+165 HRANG

-178 TLLSQFDLWG
+178 MLLSQFDLWL

-205 PFKNLPCDIPSY
+205 PFKHLPCDVPSY
-217 ALNLKV
+217 KLNLKV
-223 IVLGNRTELATLAE
+223 IVLGSRTELATLGE
-237 LEENL
+237 LEESL

-257 AEVEEQKTWAGYV
+257 AEVESQKMWAGYV
-270 QQMAQEQNIELDFL
+270 KKIAQTLNVEMNFS

-290 QLLVRESENRFLINA
+290 KLLVRESEDRFLINI
-305 SPLKLKEI
+305 SPLKLKEM
-313 LQDASTFAEK
+313 LQDVVTLTGNSI
-323 TALSAVDFEGIF
+323 LSADDFEAVF
-335 QQKLA
+335 QRKSIQH
-340 QYGFLKEQ
+340 GFLKEQ

-383 CFGEP
+383 SFGEP
-388 SRISCIVQFGD
+388 SRISCIVQFGE

-409 ELAGNIHGKGMMIA
+409 ELAGNIHSKGMMIA

-460 IFCVLASALADLPLP
+460 IFCVLVSALSDLPLP
-475 QHIAITGS
+475 QNIAITGS

-536 AVKNGEFFIYPVE
+536 AVKNNEFFIYPVE
-549 DIYQACELLFGRD
+549 DIYQACEYLFERD
-562 LLDENKDYTEKT
+562 LLDENKEYSEKT
-574 EPLSRLIQRRIEGRA
+574 MPISRLIQRRIENRL
-589 DSERK
+589 DSEKKGFWDFFK
-594 SFWHFFRS
+594 S